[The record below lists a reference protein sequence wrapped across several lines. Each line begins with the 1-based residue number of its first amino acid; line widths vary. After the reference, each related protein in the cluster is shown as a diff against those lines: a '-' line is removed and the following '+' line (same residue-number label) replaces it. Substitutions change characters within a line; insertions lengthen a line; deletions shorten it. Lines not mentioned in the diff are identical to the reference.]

1 MNPELTLLTYNDVDS
16 TSLQE
21 ITMVTNNILIIQGK
35 GLTQAALICRIEGI
49 EDPLPLSEA
58 FTLTE
63 TTSTKVTA
71 ATLAS
76 SNEAKLTQI
85 AVGDDVIWPK

>member
-21 ITMVTNNILIIQGK
+21 ITMVTNHVLVIQGK
-35 GLTQAALICRIEGI
+35 GLTQDTLMCRIEGI

-63 TTSTKVTA
+63 TTSAKVTA
-71 ATLAS
+71 TTLAS

-85 AVGDDVIWPK
+85 AVGASVIWPK